1 MWKVPLF
8 DLNYDNAESGAVQ
21 EVLNSKWLTMGE
33 KTQTFENKFAG
44 MLDDPTVQCNFVANC
59 TSALYMSLLSLNLK
73 SNDEVI
79 IPALTFVADINA
91 VTMAGAKAVLA
102 DSKSLTDWNISA
114 DTIKPLITDK
124 TKALIVVHFAGF
136 PCDMDPIVELC
147 RQHNIFLI
155 EDVAHAPDATYKG
168 KKCGTIGDVGC
179 FSFFTNKNLSTG
191 EGGMTS
197 TKNPDLHEK
206 LKLLRSHGMS
216 SLTLDR
222 HKGRA
227 ITYDVI
233 QPGLNFRS
241 DEIHAA
247 LGLVQLKKL
256 SDANEKRK
264 KIFGYYRKYLNSV
277 DGLSIPFNI
286 TNNTNP
292 AYHIFPVLLDKDI
305 DRVKVIQSL
314 KEKGIQSSIH
324 YPSAH
329 QFSAYKHASL
339 NPTPIADTISER
351 ELTLPLYPDL
361 TTEMT
366 ELVVSSL
373 KQSIK
378 TSKK

>member
-8 DLNYDNAESGAVQ
+8 DLNYDSAESEAVQ
-21 EVLNSKWLTMGE
+21 AVINSKWLTMGE
-33 KTQTFENKFAG
+33 RTQTFEHKFAG
-44 MLDDPTVQCNFVANC
+44 LLDDPSVQCNFVSNC

-73 SNDEVI
+73 SDDEVI

-91 VTMAGAKAVLA
+91 VKMIGAKAVLA
-102 DSKSLTDWNISA
+102 DSISLTNWNIST
-114 DTIKPLITDK
+114 DTIEPLITNK

-136 PCDMDPIVELC
+136 PCDMDSIVKLC
-147 RQHNIFLI
+147 KQHNIFLI
-155 EDVAHAPDATYKG
+155 EDVAHAPGATYKG

-197 TKNPDLHEK
+197 TKDPVLHER

-233 QPGLNFRS
+233 KSGLNFRS

-247 LGLVQLKKL
+247 LGLVQLEKL
-256 SDANEKRK
+256 TKANEKRK
-264 KIFGYYRKYLNSV
+264 EISDYYRKQLSSI
-277 DGLSIPFNI
+277 DEISIPFSSIDNVK
-286 TNNTNP
+286 P
-292 AYHIFPVLLDKDI
+292 VYHIFPVLLDENI
-305 DRVKVIQSL
+305 DRIKVIQSL
-314 KEKGIQSSIH
+314 KENGVQSSIH
-324 YPSAH
+324 YPSVH
-329 QFSAYKHASL
+329 QFSAFKHFAL

-361 TTEMT
+361 TKENVD
-366 ELVVSSL
+366 LVIDSL
-373 KQSIK
+373 KLAIK
-378 TSKK
+378 TSIR

>member
-8 DLNYDNAESGAVQ
+8 DLNYDSAESEAVQ
-21 EVLNSKWLTMGE
+21 AVINSKWLTMGE
-33 KTQTFENKFAG
+33 RTQTFEHKFAG
-44 MLDDPTVQCNFVANC
+44 MLDDPAVQCNFVANC

-91 VTMAGAKAVLA
+91 VKMIGAKAVLA
-102 DSKSLTDWNISA
+102 DCISLTNWNISA
-114 DTIKPLITDK
+114 ETIKPLITPK

-147 RQHNIFLI
+147 KQHNIFLI
-155 EDVAHAPDATYKG
+155 EDVAHAPGATYKG
-168 KKCGTIGDVGC
+168 EKCGTIGDVGC

-197 TKNPDLHEK
+197 TKNAALHEQ

-233 QPGLNFRS
+233 QSGLNFRS
-241 DEIHAA
+241 DEMHAA
-247 LGLVQLKKL
+247 LGLAQLEKI
-256 SDANEKRK
+256 SNANEKRK
-264 KIFGYYRKYLNSV
+264 EISDYYRKQLSST
-277 DGLSIPFNI
+277 GEISIPFDSVTNI
-286 TNNTNP
+286 KP
-292 AYHIFPVLLDKDI
+292 VYHIFPVLLDEKI
-305 DRVKVIQSL
+305 DRLKVIKSL
-314 KEKGIQSSIH
+314 KKDGIQSSIH
-324 YPSAH
+324 YPSVH
-329 QFSAYKHASL
+329 QFSAFKHLTL
-339 NPTPIADTISER
+339 NSTPIADTISER

-361 TTEMT
+361 TKKEVD
-366 ELVVSSL
+366 LVITSL
-373 KQSIK
+373 KLAIK
-378 TSKK
+378 TSIK

>member
-1 MWKVPLF
+1 MWEVPLF

-33 KTQTFENKFAG
+33 KTQAFEHKFAK
-44 MLDDPTVQCNFVANC
+44 MLDDSAVQCNFVANC

-73 SNDEVI
+73 SDDEII

-102 DSKSLTDWNISA
+102 DSSSLSDWNISA

-136 PCDMDPIVELC
+136 PCDMDPIIELC

-168 KKCGTIGDVGC
+168 RKCGTIGDVGC

-191 EGGMTS
+191 EGGMIS
-197 TKNPDLHEK
+197 TKKPELHER

-247 LGLVQLKKL
+247 LGLVQLEKL
-256 SDANEKRK
+256 SKANRKRK
-264 KIFGYYRKYLNSV
+264 TISDNYRNLLSSI
-277 DGLSIPFNI
+277 DEISIPFNST
-286 TNNTNP
+286 TNSEP
-292 AYHIFPVLLDKDI
+292 AYHIFPVLLDENI
-305 DRVKVIQSL
+305 DRLKVIHSL
-314 KEKGIQSSIH
+314 KKDGIQSSIH

-329 QFSAYKHASL
+329 QFSAYKHISL

-366 ELVVSSL
+366 ELVVSTL

-378 TSKK
+378 TSKR

>member
-8 DLNYDNAESGAVQ
+8 DLNYDNAESEAVQ

-33 KTQTFENKFAG
+33 KTQAFELKFAG
-44 MLDDPTVQCNFVANC
+44 MLDDPSVQCNFVANC

-73 SNDEVI
+73 SDDEVI
-79 IPALTFVADINA
+79 IPSLTFVADINA

-102 DSKSLTDWNISA
+102 DSMSLNDWNISA

-124 TKALIVVHFAGF
+124 TKVLIVVHFAGF
-136 PCDMDPIVELC
+136 PCDMEPIVELC
-147 RQHNIFLI
+147 KQHNIFLI

-168 KKCGTIGDVGC
+168 KRCGTIGDVGC

-197 TKNPDLHEK
+197 TKDPALHER

-233 QPGLNFRS
+233 QLGLNFRS

-247 LGLVQLKKL
+247 LGLVQLEKL
-256 SDANEKRK
+256 STANKKRK
-264 KIFGYYRKYLNSV
+264 KISDYYRKQLSSIDEV
-277 DGLSIPFNI
+277 SIPFNSI
-286 TNNTNP
+286 VNSEP
-292 AYHIFPVLLDKDI
+292 AYHIFPVLLDENV
-305 DRVKVIQSL
+305 DRIRVIQSL
-314 KEKGIQSSIH
+314 KDNGIQSSIH
-324 YPSAH
+324 YPSVH
-329 QFSAYKHASL
+329 KFGTFKHLAL
-339 NPTPIADTISER
+339 NSTPIADDISER

-361 TTEMT
+361 TTELID
-366 ELVVSSL
+366 LVVSSF
-373 KQSIK
+373 KQAIK
-378 TSKK
+378 ISKR

>member
-8 DLNYDNAESGAVQ
+8 DLNYDSSESEAVN
-21 EVLNSKWLTMGE
+21 EIISSRWLTMGE
-33 KTQTFENKFAG
+33 KTQTFEHQFAE
-44 MLDDPTVQCNFVANC
+44 MLDDSLVKCNFVANC

-73 SNDEVI
+73 SDDEVI
-79 IPALTFVADINA
+79 IPTLTFVADINA

-102 DSKSLTDWNISA
+102 DSTSLTDWNISA
-114 DTIKPLITDK
+114 DTIKPLITEK

-136 PCDMDPIVELC
+136 PCDMNPIVKLC
-147 RQHNIFLI
+147 KQRNIFLI
-155 EDVAHAPDATYKG
+155 EDVAHAPGATYKG

-197 TKNPDLHEK
+197 TKNPSLHER

-247 LGLVQLKKL
+247 LGLAQLEKL
-256 SDANEKRK
+256 SLANKRRK
-264 KIFGYYRKYLNSV
+264 EIYEYYQKQLSSIDEV
-277 DGLSIPFNI
+277 SIPFNSI
-286 TNNTNP
+286 TDIEP
-292 AYHIFPVLLDKDI
+292 VYHIFPILLNENI
-305 DRVKVIQSL
+305 DRTKVIQSL
-314 KEKGIQSSIH
+314 KKDGIQSSIH
-324 YPSAH
+324 YPSVH
-329 QFSAYKHASL
+329 QFNAFKNTSL
-339 NPTPIADTISER
+339 NNTPIADTISER
-351 ELTLPLYPDL
+351 ELTLPLYPGL
-361 TTEMT
+361 TTEMVD
-366 ELVVSSL
+366 LVVNSL
-373 KQSIK
+373 AQSINTLK
-378 TSKK
+378 